1 MNKLKVQW
9 VVQNGSIFTKDSIV
23 AIKIDATKLIRVQDS
38 IAFNVGDT
46 ADHIVRLHNESLKHV
61 ELA

>member
-9 VVQNGSIFTKDSIV
+9 VERDGSIFTKDTERVKLESGPKDVQV
-23 AIKIDATKLIRVQDS
+23 A

-46 ADHIVRLHNESLKHV
+46 AKHIVRLHNESLK
-61 ELA
+61 EAP